1 MTRISYRLVFPG
13 LFALTLLALL
23 TLPALGSPVT
33 APASILAGP
42 GMAPAIGRLQFTLVS
57 TIYLPIV
64 IVPIRPTNELKIT
77 VLSYSGPDEYVE
89 IKNNGPADQVMTG
102 WQLVSVVGAQTY
114 GFPAGF
120 TLGVGQAVRVHSG
133 PAAFSGAGHLYWTDA
148 YIWNNN
154 GDKAELKDDKGQVRD
169 SRCYG
174 DGC

>member
-1 MTRISYRLVFPG
+1 MNRMHRLLVM
-13 LFALTLLALL
+13 LILTALALL
-23 TLPALGSPVT
+23 SLAALPALAGSAPVPI
-33 APASILAGP
+33 PASAGP
-42 GMAPAIGRLQFTLVS
+42 GPAPIGRLQFTQVP

-64 IVPIRPTNELKIT
+64 IVPVRPINELKIT
-77 VLSYSGPDEYVE
+77 ALSYSGPDEYVE

-114 GFPAGF
+114 DFPASF

-154 GDKAELKDDKGQVRD
+154 GDKAELRDGEGQVRD